1 VIKASTRIMQR
12 VGLVAATVLLPFNS
26 VPWFGSWLGELS
38 GEAWIAAGAFLLGVV
53 SLEAIVRRR
62 IGLPRTV
69 SWYCLA
75 GWFAWAGLSGLLRVA
90 LSDDVVFKGRTLLEK
105 FVLQLTVAGFVLCVA
120 IACYGAFKSC
130 WRGGEAVLAFLRAA
144 VYASLVVPLLFAVLE
159 GVAILLPDSGPA
171 DLLGALSRL
180 VHAKPEYEARL
191 RSVSGEASWFG
202 VWLAFALPWVLSSA
216 FQDGRAAWAVL
227 LLLAAS
233 TGLTF
238 SRTAWAVAFL
248 AGGGFLLSQLWLL
261 HSRVVFIKAIGI
273 GAGVLVFGASAALA
287 DLERATATLGSVTLD
302 PAAPHWISNSSRLG
316 MQVAAVG
323 MAMSHPITGVG
334 LGALGFHFEPF
345 LPSWTFGNPE
355 LQEYAADLPG
365 TPWPS
370 VHGLWARLAAET
382 GLIGLALFASAWF
395 FVLRDAWGRAA
406 LAARV
411 GRRDSC
417 LLWLALFWSGVGC
430 VVIGLAFDSLRFGG
444 YWLVLSAG
452 WAAQSRLL
460 DSHAR

>member
-1 VIKASTRIMQR
+1 MPPAALRYSSALA
-12 VGLVAATVLLPFNS
+12 LVATTMLLPFNS
-26 VPWFGSWLGELS
+26 VPWLGSRLGELS
-38 GEAWIAAGAFLLGVV
+38 GEAWIAGGAFLLGVV
-53 SLEAIVRRR
+53 GLEGIVRRR
-62 IGLPRTV
+62 IRLPRTL

-90 LSDDVVFKGRTLLEK
+90 LSADVVFKGRTLLEK
-105 FVLQLTVAGFVLCVA
+105 FALQLTVAGFVTCVA
-120 IACYGAFKSC
+120 TACYAAFTS
-130 WRGGEAVLAFLRAA
+130 WRRGEPVLAFVRAA
-144 VYASLVVPLLFAVLE
+144 VWASLVVPLLFAVLE
-159 GVAILLPDSGPA
+159 GVAILLPDSRPA
-171 DLLGALSRL
+171 DLFRALSRL
-180 VHAKPEYEARL
+180 VHVRPEYEARL
-191 RSVSGEASWFG
+191 RSVAGEASWFG
-202 VWLAFALPWVLSSA
+202 VWLAFALPWVLSTA
-216 FQDGRAAWAVL
+216 FQSGRAAWGIL
-227 LLLAAS
+227 LILAAS

-238 SRTAWAVAFL
+238 SRMAWAVAFL
-248 AGGGFLLSQLWLL
+248 AGGGFLLSHLWLL
-261 HSRVVFIKAIGI
+261 RSRVMFVKAIGI
-273 GAGVLVFGASAALA
+273 AGGVLVLGASAAIA
-287 DLERATATLGSVTLD
+287 DWERATGVLGSVTLD

-323 MAMSHPITGVG
+323 VAMSHPITGVG

-345 LPSWTFGNPE
+345 LPGWTFGNPE

-395 FVLRDAWGRAA
+395 FVLRDAWRRAA

-430 VVIGLAFDSLRFGG
+430 VVVGFAFDSLRFGG
-444 YWLVLSAG
+444 YWLVLSAS
-452 WAAQSRLL
+452 WAAQSGVP
-460 DSHAR
+460 DDHAR

>member
-1 VIKASTRIMQR
+1 MKASAAALQR
-12 VGLVAATVLLPFNS
+12 FGLLAVIVLLPFNS

-38 GEAWIAAGAFLLGVV
+38 GEAWIAGGAFLLGVV

-62 IGLPRTV
+62 IRLPRTV

-144 VYASLVVPLLFAVLE
+144 VYASLVVPLLFAALE

-180 VHAKPEYEARL
+180 VHVKPEYEARL

-202 VWLAFALPWVLSSA
+202 VWLAFALLWALSSA
-216 FQDGRAAWAVL
+216 FQRGRAAWAVL
-227 LLLAAS
+227 VLLAAS

-238 SRTAWAVAFL
+238 SRLAWGVTLL

-261 HSRVVFIKAIGI
+261 RSRVVFIKAIGI
-273 GAGVLVFGASAALA
+273 GAVVLVLGASAAVA
-287 DLERATATLGSVTLD
+287 DRERATGVLGSVTLD
-302 PAAPHWISNSSRLG
+302 AGAPHWISNSSRLG

-323 MAMSHPITGVG
+323 VAMSHPITGVG
-334 LGALGFHFEPF
+334 LGAVGFRFEPF

-395 FVLRDAWGRAA
+395 FVLRDAWGRAG

-417 LLWLALFWSGVGC
+417 LLWLALLWSGVGC
-430 VVIGLAFDSLRFGG
+430 VVIGFAFDSLRFGG
-444 YWLVLSAG
+444 CWLVLSASWG
-452 WAAQSRLL
+452 AQSGAP
-460 DSHAR
+460 DDHAR